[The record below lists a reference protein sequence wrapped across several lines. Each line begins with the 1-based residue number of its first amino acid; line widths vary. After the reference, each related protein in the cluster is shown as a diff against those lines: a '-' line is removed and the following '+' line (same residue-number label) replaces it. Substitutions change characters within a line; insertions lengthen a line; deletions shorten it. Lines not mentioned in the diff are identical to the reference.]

1 MRTQYKL
8 YAMDLDPS
16 TIFNLDAP
24 DCQPE
29 FLAHKGYVDNEDL
42 RNTCGQEYIDK
53 MNKSMGHFDM
63 LENSIK
69 NNGWENPVVITT
81 GVPKIRPLT
90 DIPKTRWN
98 EDTTSWLLCE
108 HFGGSRITIVAKLG
122 IPVPCI
128 VCDFTET
135 IQNKNTLKP
144 TEIGNHFTTAS
155 KVSLSNLGLIVGFAK
170 PSHLPGMK
178 RREWYNTRT
187 KIVDEITDKY
197 LT

>member
-1 MRTQYKL
+1 M
-8 YAMDLDPS
+8 
-16 TIFNLDAP
+16 
-24 DCQPE
+24 
-29 FLAHKGYVDNEDL
+29 
-42 RNTCGQEYIDK
+42 
-53 MNKSMGHFDM
+53 
-63 LENSIK
+63 
-69 NNGWENPVVITT
+69 ITT

-108 HFGGSRITIVAKLG
+108 HFGGSRITIAAKLG